1 MSESLNLKRSPA
13 EQWDYE
19 KQKGPDRNL
28 CTCYDIPKIDMMKAI
43 EKGADTIDKITS
55 KTYGC
60 QGSQCCE
67 RQVQRLIDIYQEKIK
82 SEDV

>member
-43 EKGADTIDKITS
+43 ENGADTIDKVS
-55 KTYGC
+55 AKTYGC

-67 RQVQRLIDIYQEKIK
+67 RQLQRLIDIYRQTD
-82 SEDV
+82 SSSD